1 MLNVKGVPS
10 IYRSIERVRSIWVNS
25 DPTAGDAYL
34 VSKLMVDALK
44 EMSHKSNHEFL
55 KRYVCCTSS
64 VHHLYTSA
72 LVFFLKIKNKKYWS
86 T

>member
-25 DPTAGDAYL
+25 DPTVGDAYL

-44 EMSHKSNHEFL
+44 EISHKSNHEFL
-55 KRYVCCTSS
+55 KYPRQLVRE
-64 VHHLYTSA
+64 SA
-72 LVFFLKIKNKKYWS
+72 FYRTMLIERQEMAIERHVD
-86 T
+86 